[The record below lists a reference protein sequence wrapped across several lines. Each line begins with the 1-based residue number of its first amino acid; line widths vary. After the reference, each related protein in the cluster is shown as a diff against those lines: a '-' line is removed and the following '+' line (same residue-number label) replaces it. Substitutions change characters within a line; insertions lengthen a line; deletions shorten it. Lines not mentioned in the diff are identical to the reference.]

1 MKNSIKYYIRT
12 LFAVL
17 LIFGVSACE
26 DDIDPVIT
34 ELQTSRA
41 FAPVGLESRVRN
53 QIEIELSWTVNPDVD
68 EYKVQFSEDDFGEI
82 IKELTVTAEDL
93 PIKESFAGET
103 LYYIRVQSM
112 VEGLAESTWAVTYAM
127 TLAEQIM
134 EPVACET
141 LGETTATFNWTP
153 GSSVTHLLV
162 NPGNIQKDISA
173 AEATAG
179 AAAVDGL
186 TANTAYTVELFNNT
200 KRRGSRAFSTTPVP
214 TVAADADLIAEIA
227 AAADGAVLYL
237 PSGAEYTIGSQLIDK
252 SITLA
257 GVKGCNMP
265 IVHGQLVCETTVSS
279 ITVKNIDFRGDDDQS
294 QFFLAN
300 SGCDVSTILIEGC
313 EISGYQNNF
322 IYSGGDG
329 RTFGSITITDSFVHH
344 ITGGGGDGLDF
355 RGGTIGSL
363 TVENSTFANGFR
375 TFLRMQLECA
385 TTFRNCTFYKVAIV
399 DSGNNRGLFRAS
411 GGGTIEVSNCLMV
424 ETGLDGTTRG
434 PWTRAGDMTA
444 TASYSNNYYYSCY
457 NLWTGEYT
465 DPSQVSATESDPGFV
480 DPENDDFTV
489 TNQTLIDNNAG
500 DPRWH

>member
-1 MKNSIKYYIRT
+1 MKNSIKYYIIA
-12 LFAVL
+12 LFAGL
-17 LIFGVSACE
+17 LTFGMTSCE

-41 FAPVGLESRVRN
+41 FAPVGLEARVRN
-53 QIEIELSWTVNPDVD
+53 QIEIELTWTVNPDIA
-68 EYKVQFSEDDFGEI
+68 EYVVQFSEDNFGDI
-82 IKELTVTAEDL
+82 IRELSVTAEDL

-103 LYYIRVQSM
+103 LYFVRVQS
-112 VEGLAESTWAVTYAM
+112 VAEGLPESTWATTTVT

-141 LGETTATFNWTP
+141 IELTSAAFNWTP
-153 GSSVTHLLV
+153 GSSVTHLMV

-179 AAAVDGL
+179 EAVVDGL
-186 TANTAYTVELFNNT
+186 TANKAYTVELFNGT
-200 KRRGSRAFSTTPVP
+200 KRRGSRAFSTTPEP
-214 TVAADADLIAEIA
+214 TVAADADLTAEIA
-227 AAADGAVLYL
+227 NAADGAVLYL
-237 PSGAEYTIGSQLIDK
+237 PSGAEYTIGSQIIDK

-257 GVKGCNMP
+257 GVKPCNMP
-265 IVHGQLVCETTVSS
+265 IIHGQLVCETTVSS

-300 SGCDVSTILIEGC
+300 SGSDVSSILIEGC
-313 EISGYQNNF
+313 EISGYKNNF

-329 RTFGSITITDSFVHH
+329 RTFGSITITDSYVHH
-344 ITGGGGDGLDF
+344 IAGGGGDGLDF

-399 DSGNNRGLFRAS
+399 DSGNNRGLFRSS
-411 GGGTIEVSNCLMV
+411 GGGTIEVSSCLFN
-424 ETGLDGTTRG
+424 ETGLDGTERG
-434 PWTRAGDMTA
+434 PWTRAGDMSA
-444 TASYSNNYYYSCY
+444 TASYSNNYFYSCY

-465 DPSQVSATESDPGFV
+465 DPSQVSATEADPGFV
-480 DPENDDFTV
+480 DPENGDFTV
-489 TNQTLIDNNAG
+489 TNQMLIDNGAG
-500 DPRWH
+500 DPRWL